1 MPRFIV
7 IVACTLAGAAW
18 LYQKGPVPVIRITT
32 PLPEPAPFWYML
44 SAFPI
49 LGILIADL
57 IDLYRRHGIHRSTLE
72 LAVQICLLVGIS
84 NLRLGIRLPISG
96 HSLLV
101 SYFLARRFLVG
112 PVTPGP
118 NKVEIALGLCV
129 LIAVSY
135 PKLLWWRDP
144 VTLLAG
150 TILGVA
156 LAALSRW
163 ITKRPPKDLRLA
175 AALPRNSDSA
185 GP

>member
-1 MPRFIV
+1 MSRFIV
-7 IVACTLAGAAW
+7 IIACTLAGAAW

-57 IDLYRRHGIHRSTLE
+57 IDLYRRHGICRSTLE

-118 NKVEIALGLCV
+118 NKVEIALGVCV

-144 VTLLAG
+144 VTLLVG
-150 TILGVA
+150 TIGGLM
-156 LAALSRW
+156 LAVLSRV
-163 ITKRPPKDLRLA
+163 ITGSWKA
-175 AALPRNSDSA
+175 SLPLPEASREN
-185 GP
+185 